1 MFFLKNFN
9 ISLTSL
15 DDFARIEEE
24 SLLKM
29 VGLFASLLLLLLL
42 FFTLL
47 TFGVNFDEIL
57 FLKEMLLLLAMSESY
72 SDL

>member
-29 VGLFASLLLLLLL
+29 VGLSASLLLLLLL